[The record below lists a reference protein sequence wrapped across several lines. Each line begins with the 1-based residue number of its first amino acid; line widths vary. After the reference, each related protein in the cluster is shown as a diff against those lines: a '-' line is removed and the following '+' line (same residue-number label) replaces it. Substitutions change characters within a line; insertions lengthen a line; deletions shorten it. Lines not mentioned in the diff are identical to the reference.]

1 LEQILLSLDRASL
14 CQIDAFLKTN
24 TFFSLVKNVTQT
36 EGFSLFSLQFIQNLL
51 GDRKWLVLTHGLQ
64 PSAYSSSPN
73 HFLRNWKMVRMIDC
87 QLTFLIGAVVIAGRL
102 ES

>member
-1 LEQILLSLDRASL
+1 LILDRASL

-24 TFFSLVKNVTQT
+24 LFFFLGEECDMNRRI
-36 EGFSLFSLQFIQNLL
+36 LLILLQLIQNLL
-51 GDRKWLVLTHGLQ
+51 ENRKWLILTHGLQ

-73 HFLRNWKMVRMIDC
+73 HFLRDWKMVRIIDY
-87 QLTFLIGAVVIAGRL
+87 QLTFPTGAVVIAGRL